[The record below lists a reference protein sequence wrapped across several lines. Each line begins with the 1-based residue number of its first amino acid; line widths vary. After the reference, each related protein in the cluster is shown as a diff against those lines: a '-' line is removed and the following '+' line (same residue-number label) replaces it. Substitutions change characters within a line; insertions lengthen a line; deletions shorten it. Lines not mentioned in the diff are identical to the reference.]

1 MFDTTGKILD
11 IGSTLAGYMT
21 ETAVTI
27 VRSSV
32 EYCWQRM
39 EERKRQRVDHS
50 KSGALLKTV
59 K

>member
-1 MFDTTGKILD
+1 MFDITGKILD
-11 IGSTLAGYMT
+11 IESTLAGYMT

-32 EYCWQRM
+32 EYRWQRM
-39 EERKRQRVDHS
+39 QERKRQRVDNC
-50 KSGALLKTV
+50 KSAALLKTV